1 MSSIIFN
8 AISGSPIQNG
18 SSISF
23 AYGRR
28 NKHII
33 NSLNNIKLDTDSVN
47 NKYSNKFENDTI
59 LNLLS
64 SDSPM
69 PITPTPTM
77 SPGYINLISATP
89 TRTPTKTPTAT
100 HTPTSSIT
108 PTITETPTS
117 TPTLTPTSSTTTTSN
132 ITSTPTSTP
141 TNTAT
146 PTSTPASSIS
156 LTTTPTNTPTSTI
169 TPTST
174 TTTTPTPSTS
184 ATVLILTNSANYN
197 NCAGN
202 ISTVGTNGISSY
214 YGAYDFA
221 GNVWEWTEGSVGTF
235 NRVFRGGNLAYDN
248 AYLSSPYRNY
258 TDAGVKSSLIGMRI
272 ASLSPS
278 LYTNMVL
285 VGDAGNIA
293 DNLTGYGD
301 VSYNYYVGKYEVTN
315 QEYVEFL
322 NAVAKT
328 DTYQLYL
335 NNMSFD
341 SLGGITRSGS
351 AGEYVYT
358 TKINKN
364 NKPVNFVNWS
374 NCARY
379 CNWLHNGKPTGAQNS
394 ATTENGAYDMT
405 QSFVVRKPEA
415 TYFIP
420 SENEWYKAAFYKGNG
435 TNSGYWLY
443 ATQSNTAPSC
453 VSLTSTGDGI
463 PV

>member
-23 AYGRR
+23 AYGKR

-33 NSLNNIKLDTDSVN
+33 NSLNNVTLDTDNINS
-47 NKYSNKFENDTI
+47 KYGNKFDNDTI
-59 LNLLS
+59 LTLLS
-64 SDSPM
+64 EEYSI
-69 PITPTPTM
+69 PITPTPSL
-77 SPGYINLISATP
+77 SPGYINLISPTP
-89 TRTPTKTPTAT
+89 TRTPTKTPTPT
-100 HTPTSSIT
+100 HTPTASVTST
-108 PTITETPTS
+108 VTS
-117 TPTLTPTSSTTTTSN
+117 TPTLTPTATPTTSVTSTKVATATPTPTSTTTPTSSVL
-132 ITSTPTSTP
+132 ITATPTHTP

-146 PTSTPASSIS
+146 PTPSSSSSVI
-156 LTTTPTNTPTSTI
+156 
-169 TPTST
+169 
-174 TTTTPTPSTS
+174 
-184 ATVLILTNSANYN
+184 ILTNSANFN
-197 NCAGN
+197 SCGGN
-202 ISTVGTNGISSY
+202 VSTVGTNGRPSY

-221 GNVWEWTEGSVGTF
+221 GNVWEWTEGAVGTL
-235 NRVFRGGNLAYDN
+235 NRVFRGGNASYDS

-278 LYTNMVL
+278 LLYPNMML
-285 VGDAGNIA
+285 VNDPGNTA

-301 VSYNYYVGKYEVTN
+301 VSYNYYIGKYEVTN
-315 QEYVEFL
+315 QEYIEFL
-322 NAVAKT
+322 NAVAQT

-335 NNMSFD
+335 NNMYFD
-341 SLGGITRSGS
+341 NYGGIMRTGS
-351 AGEYVYT
+351 AGQYVYSAKT
-358 TKINKN
+358 NKE
-364 NKPVNFVNWS
+364 NKPVNFINWS

-379 CNWLHNGKPTGAQNS
+379 CNWLHNGKPSGSQNS
-394 ATTENGAYDMT
+394 STTEDGAYDMT
-405 QSFVVRKPEA
+405 QSFVVRKLSA
-415 TYFIP
+415 QFFIP

-443 ATQSNTAPSC
+443 ATQSDTVPNC